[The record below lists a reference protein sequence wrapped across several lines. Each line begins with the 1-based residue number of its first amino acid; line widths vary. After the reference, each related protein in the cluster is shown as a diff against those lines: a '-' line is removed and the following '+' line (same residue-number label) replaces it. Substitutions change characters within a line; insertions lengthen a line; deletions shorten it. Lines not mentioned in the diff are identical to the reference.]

1 MQRLVLA
8 VLLLAVLAGVVAV
21 LASGLRAAVR
31 ARSEAAGDEPSE
43 GATVQKLA
51 YAALL
56 LLILGTSTGVLGGL

>member
-8 VLLLAVLAGVVAV
+8 VLLLAVLTGVVAV
-21 LASGLRAAVR
+21 LAMGIRTAVR

-51 YAALL
+51 YTALL
-56 LLILGTSTGVLGGL
+56 LLIFGTSTGLLGGL